1 MATLCCLSTPSI
13 LSFCLAMVSIKLLA
27 ALLSASIRL
36 VRSPPPIG
44 SSIEPEASSTITM
57 SSGVVTVTVE
67 LDVEDIAE
75 SVVRKSD
82 SSFSSVALTVLSV
95 QIRPTCWVVTLLP
108 LWPAAQISQ
117 RPLVSGSTTV
127 FPVMAGPSI
136 PVLDLALAS
145 GSMANAA
152 AGNTSTTASITAK
165 RPLVYL
171 LIASPFSRSQTL
183 HQPKVTE

>member
-44 SSIEPEASSTITM
+44 SSIEPEASSTITI

-75 SVVRKSD
+75 SVVKKSD
-82 SSFSSVALTVLSV
+82 SSFSPVASTVLSV
-95 QIRPTCWVVTLLP
+95 QIRPTFWVVTLLP
-108 LWPAAQISQ
+108 LWPAAHFSQ

-127 FPVMAGPSI
+127 GPLTVGPSI

>member
-1 MATLCCLSTPSI
+1 MP
-13 LSFCLAMVSIKLLA
+13 SFCLAMASMKLLA
-27 ALLSASIRL
+27 ALSSASMRL
-36 VRSPPPIG
+36 VGSPPPIS

-67 LDVEDIAE
+67 LDVEDMAK

-82 SSFSSVALTVLSV
+82 FSFSSVALTVLSV

-108 LWPAAQISQ
+108 PWPAAQISQ

-127 FPVMAGPSI
+127 FPVMVGPSI

-165 RPLVYL
+165 RPLVCL
-171 LIASPFSRSQTL
+171 LIASPFSRA
-183 HQPKVTE
+183 

>member
-1 MATLCCLSTPSI
+1 
-13 LSFCLAMVSIKLLA
+13 
-27 ALLSASIRL
+27 
-36 VRSPPPIG
+36 
-44 SSIEPEASSTITM
+44 M

-75 SVVRKSD
+75 SVVKKSD
-82 SSFSSVALTVLSV
+82 ASSFPVALTVLSV
-95 QIRPTCWVVTLLP
+95 QIRPTFWVVVLLP

-117 RPLVSGSTTV
+117 RPVVSGSTTV
-127 FPVMAGPSI
+127 PLTVGPSI

-171 LIASPFSRSQTL
+171 PIVSPFSQDQTL
-183 HQPKVTE
+183 HQPKVTK

>member
-1 MATLCCLSTPSI
+1 MG
-13 LSFCLAMVSIKLLA
+13 SF
-27 ALLSASIRL
+27 
-36 VRSPPPIG
+36 
-44 SSIEPEASSTITM
+44 IEPEASSTITI
-57 SSGVVTVTVE
+57 SSGLGTVVVV

-82 SSFSSVALTVLSV
+82 SSPTSTVLSV
-95 QIRPTCWVVTLLP
+95 QIRPTFCVVILP
-108 LWPAAQISQ
+108 LPSEPAAQYVQLS
-117 RPLVSGSTTV
+117 LVLGSTIFPLTV
-127 FPVMAGPSI
+127 GPSI

-171 LIASPFSRSQTL
+171 LIASPFSRAQTL

>member
-1 MATLCCLSTPSI
+1 MATLCRLDSSEIFAFSSAI
-13 LSFCLAMVSIKLLA
+13 LSIKLLA
-27 ALLSASIRL
+27 AVFSASIRL
-36 VRSPPPIG
+36 VRSLELIG
-44 SSIEPEASSTITM
+44 SFIEPEASSTSTM
-57 SSGVVTVTVE
+57 SSGLGTVVVV

-75 SVVRKSD
+75 SVVTKSD
-82 SSFSSVALTVLSV
+82 SSPASTVLSV
-95 QIRPTCWVVTLLP
+95 QIRPTFCVVILP
-108 LWPAAQISQ
+108 LPSEPAAQYVQLSV
-117 RPLVSGSTTV
+117 VSGSTVTV
-127 FPVMAGPSI
+127 GPSI

>member
-1 MATLCCLSTPSI
+1 M
-13 LSFCLAMVSIKLLA
+13 
-27 ALLSASIRL
+27 
-36 VRSPPPIG
+36 G

-57 SSGVVTVTVE
+57 SSGLGTVVIV

-75 SVVRKSD
+75 SVVTKSD
-82 SSFSSVALTVLSV
+82 LSPASTVLSV
-95 QIRPTCWVVTLLP
+95 QIRPTFCVVILP
-108 LWPAAQISQ
+108 LPSEPAAQYVQLSV
-117 RPLVSGSTTV
+117 VSGSTVTV
-127 FPVMAGPSI
+127 GPSI

-171 LIASPFSRSQTL
+171 LIVSPFSQDQTL
-183 HQPKVTE
+183 HQPKVTK

>member
-13 LSFCLAMVSIKLLA
+13 ASFCLAMVSIKLFA
-27 ALLSASIRL
+27 APFSASIRL

-44 SSIEPEASSTITM
+44 SSIEPEASNTITM

-75 SVVRKSD
+75 SVVTKSD
-82 SSFSSVALTVLSV
+82 ALFSPVSLTVLSV
-95 QIRPTCWVVTLLP
+95 QIRPTFWVVTLLP
-108 LWPAAQISQ
+108 PWPAAQISQ
-117 RPLVSGSTTV
+117 RPLVSGSMT
-127 FPVMAGPSI
+127 FPAISGPSI

-171 LIASPFSRSQTL
+171 LIASPFSRAQTL
-183 HQPKVTE
+183 HQPKVTK

>member
-1 MATLCCLSTPSI
+1 
-13 LSFCLAMVSIKLLA
+13 
-27 ALLSASIRL
+27 
-36 VRSPPPIG
+36 
-44 SSIEPEASSTITM
+44 M
-57 SSGVVTVTVE
+57 SSGLGTVVVV

-82 SSFSSVALTVLSV
+82 PSPASTVLSV
-95 QIRPTCWVVTLLP
+95 QIRPTFCVVILP
-108 LWPAAQISQ
+108 LSSEPAAQYVQLS
-117 RPLVSGSTTV
+117 LVWGSTIFPLTV
-127 FPVMAGPSI
+127 GPSI